1 MRRSSF
7 LQPAPPHLEDD
18 LAIGY
23 QYLNGSFKSV
33 PYLYLNIAP
42 AASMQT
48 TATDMANFAIA
59 YLLNGR
65 YKNSRILE
73 EDTAR
78 ASQ

>member
-59 YLLNGR
+59 HLLNGR